1 VIAYRAIFSA
11 GRYRPIKSLIFAVTP
26 IELIAACYGVLLFNL
41 QDIPTMNIG
50 FIGLGIM
57 GRPMALN
64 LIKGGHTVTVW
75 ARRAESMQGLVDA
88 GAIAAA
94 TPAEAARGNQLL
106 FSMVADAPD
115 VSEVMHAAVAAA
127 EPGLVA
133 VDMSTIAPAAARRIG
148 EELAS
153 HGIDFL
159 DAPVSGGEVGAIA
172 GTLSI
177 MVGGS
182 AAGFAKAKAAFECMG
197 KNIVHVGASGAG
209 QVTKAANQIV
219 TGMGV
224 LAVAEAFAFASK
236 NGVDRSKVRE
246 ALLGGFAYSKILENH
261 GQRMIDGNFKP
272 GFKSWMH
279 EKDLNIVMQTAHE
292 LGLCLPGSA
301 ATAQMFNAMVG
312 SGRGE
317 EDSIAVLK
325 LLEGLSGQA

>member
-1 VIAYRAIFSA
+1 M
-11 GRYRPIKSLIFAVTP
+11 K
-26 IELIAACYGVLLFNL
+26 
-41 QDIPTMNIG
+41 IG

-64 LIKGGHTVTVW
+64 LLKGGHQLTVW
-75 ARRAESMQGLVDA
+75 ARRAESMQPLLAA
-88 GAIAAA
+88 GALAAA
-94 TPAEAARGNQLL
+94 SPAEAAQGNELVI
-106 FSMVADAPD
+106 SMVADAPD
-115 VSEVMHAAVAAA
+115 VAEVMRGVAAGA
-127 EPGLVA
+127 SPGLVA
-133 VDMSTIAPAAARRIG
+133 VDMSTIAPAAAREIA
-148 EELAS
+148 ETLAAAEV
-153 HGIDFL
+153 DFI

-177 MVGGS
+177 MAGGS
-182 AAGFAKAKAAFECMG
+182 EAAFAKARPAFECMG
-197 KNIVHVGASGAG
+197 KNIVHVGESGAG
-209 QVTKAANQIV
+209 QVAKAANQIV

-236 NGVDRSKVRE
+236 NGVDAGKVRE

-261 GQRMIDGNFKP
+261 GQRMLDRNFKP

-279 EKDLNIVMQTAHE
+279 EKDLNIVMQTAHQ

-312 SGRGE
+312 SGLGE

-325 LLEGLSGQA
+325 LLEKLSGQS

>member
-1 VIAYRAIFSA
+1 M
-11 GRYRPIKSLIFAVTP
+11 K
-26 IELIAACYGVLLFNL
+26 
-41 QDIPTMNIG
+41 IG
-50 FIGLGIM
+50 FVGLGIM

-64 LIKGGHTVTVW
+64 LVKGGHEVTVW
-75 ARRAESMQGLVDA
+75 ARRAESMQPLLAA
-88 GAIAAA
+88 GAKGAGS
-94 TPAEAARGNQLL
+94 PAEAARGNELVI
-106 FSMVADAPD
+106 SMVADAPD
-115 VSEVMHAAVAAA
+115 VAEVMLGERGVAKGASA
-127 EPGLVA
+127 GLVA
-133 VDMSTIAPAAARRIG
+133 VDMSTIAPAAARQIG
-148 EELAS
+148 CDLAAC
-153 HGIDFL
+153 GIDFV

-177 MVGGS
+177 MAGGS
-182 AAGFAKAKAAFECMG
+182 EAAFAKAKPAFECMG
-197 KNIVHVGASGAG
+197 KNVVHVGDSGAG

-261 GQRMIDGNFKP
+261 GQRMIDRNFKP

-292 LGLCLPGSA
+292 LGLNLPGSA
-301 ATAQMFNAMVG
+301 MAAQMFNAMVG
-312 SGRGE
+312 SGLGE

-325 LLEGLSGQA
+325 LLEKLSGQLS

>member
-1 VIAYRAIFSA
+1 MKIAF
-11 GRYRPIKSLIFAVTP
+11 L
-26 IELIAACYGVLLFNL
+26 
-41 QDIPTMNIG
+41 
-50 FIGLGIM
+50 GLGIM

-64 LIKGGHTVTVW
+64 LLKGGHTVTVW
-75 ARRAESMQGLVDA
+75 ARRAESMQPLAEA
-88 GAIAAA
+88 GATTAAS
-94 TPAEAARGNQLL
+94 PADAVRGAELVI
-106 FSMVADAPD
+106 SMVADAPD
-115 VSEVMHAAVAAA
+115 VLDVLRQAAPGAQ
-127 EPGLVA
+127 PGLVA
-133 VDMSTIAPAAARRIG
+133 VDMSTIAPAAARNIHD
-148 EELAS
+148 ELATA
-153 HGIDFL
+153 GIDFM

-177 MVGGS
+177 MAGGS
-182 AAGFAKAKAAFECMG
+182 EAAFARAKPAFECMG
-197 KNIVHVGASGAG
+197 KNIVHVGGSGAG

-224 LAVAEAFAFASK
+224 LAVAEAFAFAAK

-261 GQRMIDGNFKP
+261 GQRMLDRNFKP

-312 SGRGE
+312 SGLGE

-325 LLEGLSGQA
+325 LLERLSGQE

>member
-1 VIAYRAIFSA
+1 M
-11 GRYRPIKSLIFAVTP
+11 K
-26 IELIAACYGVLLFNL
+26 
-41 QDIPTMNIG
+41 IG

-64 LIKGGHTVTVW
+64 LLKGGHQVSVW
-75 ARRAESMQGLVDA
+75 ARRAESMQPLLDA
-88 GAIAAA
+88 GAGGAAS
-94 TPAEAARGNQLL
+94 PADVARGQELVI
-106 FSMVADAPD
+106 SMVADAPD
-115 VSEVMHAAVAAA
+115 VAEVMRGVASAAV
-127 EPGLVA
+127 PGLVA
-133 VDMSTIAPAAARRIG
+133 VDMSTIAPAAAKAIHA
-148 EELAS
+148 ELAAA
-153 HGIDFL
+153 GVDFM

-177 MVGGS
+177 MAGGS
-182 AAGFAKAKAAFECMG
+182 EAAFARAQPAFACMG

-224 LAVAEAFAFASK
+224 LAVAEAMAFASK

-261 GQRMIDGNFKP
+261 GQRMLDRNFKP

-312 SGRGE
+312 SGLGE

-325 LLEGLSGQA
+325 LLESLSGQA